1 MESTVTPARTKQLI
15 QTVND
20 WRRLLEPARLLV
32 LEVLGTIALI
42 YEVIRAMLR

>member
-20 WRRLLEPARLLV
+20 WGSV
-32 LEVLGTIALI
+32 LEAGQRIALQLLGTIALI
-42 YEVIRAMLR
+42 DLVIRAMRR